1 MRKPMPNG
9 DQLAVPHHWSSMWI
23 GLSVKGLN
31 GSLVSGKSLRSAA
44 KLPSVV
50 SAARLVC
57 DARENKAVASHVTI
71 SSAASS
77 VVEGIFGE
85 KATRQMHHAA
95 IIAMNAMIA
104 MPAFAEEEK
113 GKIFDFNLTLPI
125 IVVQFLLLM
134 VALDNIWFKPVST
147 VMDSR
152 DEEIR
157 KKLIGVRDNSG
168 EIKDLQS
175 QAEALIKA
183 ARAEASGQMNKMKKE
198 VAAELDA
205 KLQAYRARIEKE
217 LESSL
222 ANLETQK
229 EATLKSLDSQVSAL
243 SDEIVNKVIPFKA

>member
-1 MRKPMPNG
+1 M
-9 DQLAVPHHWSSMWI
+9 ATS
-23 GLSVKGLN
+23 LSAR
-31 GSLVSGKSLRSAA
+31 SLSTSFVGGKSLRSAA

-50 SAARLVC
+50 SAARLVAE
-57 DARENKAVASHVTI
+57 ARQEKAVSSSSVA
-71 SSAASS
+71 SAASS

-183 ARAEASGQMNKMKKE
+183 ARAEASGQMNAMKKE

-229 EATLKSLDSQVSAL
+229 VATLKSLDSQVSAL
-243 SDEIVNKVIPFKA
+243 SDEIVNKLRQAMSSRVLSALASLCMHPVDQP

>member
-1 MRKPMPNG
+1 M
-9 DQLAVPHHWSSMWI
+9 ASS
-23 GLSVKGLN
+23 LTVKGLN

-57 DARENKAVASHVTI
+57 DARENKAVASPATI
-71 SSAASS
+71 ASAASS
-77 VVEGIFGE
+77 VVESVFGE
-85 KATRQMHHAA
+85 KATRQMQYSA
-95 IIAMNAMIA
+95 IVAMNAMIA

-125 IVVQFLLLM
+125 ITVQFLLLM
-134 VALDNIWFKPVST
+134 VLLDNVWFKPVSK

-152 DEEIR
+152 DEDIR

-168 EIKDLQS
+168 ELKELQS
-175 QAEALIKA
+175 QAEALIKT

-222 ANLETQK
+222 ANLATQK